1 MEIKRIALGLL
12 LLCTFLHQ
20 AQARLGE
27 SEYALTQRYGQPEE
41 VDEPGNNLKQMLF
54 RKDGWKMD
62 ATLHYGNCV
71 AILYSKIAHEAGTAR
86 DKLLKANTNGPQ
98 WSKTKE
104 EDMPLPLPFPGEAL
118 TRDDRNAFVVVGSS
132 YRTRFFFYTKQWVR
146 INRPKPTATAPI
158 PNF

>member
-71 AILYSKIAHEAGTAR
+71 AILYSKNAHDAATAR
-86 DKLLKANTNGPQ
+86 DKLLKANSNGPQ
-98 WSKTKE
+98 WSKTKK
-104 EDMPLPLPFPGEAL
+104 EDMPLPLLFTGEAL
-118 TRDDRNAFVVVGSS
+118 TRDDGNAYVIIDSS

-146 INRPKPTATAPI
+146 INRPKPTATAPL